1 MAEQKVYQGHTYT
14 RAAPG
19 QPWSL
24 VGSAQGGMT
33 QIGGPDPMKPLQR
46 RATEVGIAKTNQDI
60 ARTGVN
66 IVGDKLSNAKTV
78 QDMRKGGGLSEQDQT
93 FLNNMRAQIGGIDET
108 VSILGNAA
116 RLVDRFGTSPQK
128 ERRTR
133 WGTEEAD
140 KTGPISGTLDW
151 IGSKLFSA
159 KPQDQEDWQQLKGL
173 QNDAVLLKQQAQKGP
188 QTESDAIRMQLAS
201 MSPDKY
207 GRVNAQILGN
217 TMLQARLSQMKPGF
231 YTKWAQENGSVN
243 AVNRNGKTADQMWK
257 TLADR
262 ARNDFMRSNTP
273 KRTSK
278 PAQNDGWKIEEVK

>member
-1 MAEQKVYQGHTYT
+1 MAEQKVYQGHTYQ

-24 VGSAQGGMT
+24 VGPAQSGMMQLGGA
-33 QIGGPDPMKPLQR
+33 DPMKPIQR
-46 RATEVGIAKTNQDI
+46 RVAEVGIEKTNQDI
-60 ARTGVN
+60 ARTGVQMT
-66 IVGDKLSNAKTV
+66 GDRLSNAMTA
-78 QDMRKGGGLSEQDQT
+78 QNLRKGGGLSEQDQT
-93 FLNNMRAQIGGIDET
+93 FLNNMRGQIGGIDET
-108 VSILGNAA
+108 VSILSNAA

-128 ERRTR
+128 ERQVR
-133 WGTEEAD
+133 WATEESD
-140 KTGPISGTLDW
+140 KTGPVSGTLDW
-151 IGSKLFSA
+151 LGSKLFSA
-159 KPQDQEDWQQLKGL
+159 KPQEKEDWQQLKAL
-173 QNDAVLLKQQAQKGP
+173 QNNAVLLKQQEQKGP

-217 TMLQARLSQMKPGF
+217 AMLQARLSQMKPGF

-273 KRTSK
+273 KQSAK
-278 PAQNDGWKIEEVK
+278 PARNDGWKIEEVK